1 MKQTKV
7 KKRTKNQQKKHTRR
21 NTRRNKMSKT
31 EKLHKSHR
39 SGRGIM
45 TQITLDHDDNKLKIS
60 YNSDEDLE
68 NTINILASHMYNKMN
83 REQRILFLLELRG
96 FGNN

>member
-1 MKQTKV
+1 MNYTMKQTKV
-7 KKRTKNQQKKHTRR
+7 KKRMKHQKKKH
-21 NTRRNKMSKT
+21 TRRNKMSKT

-39 SGRGIM
+39 LGRGIM
-45 TQITLDHDDNKLKIS
+45 TQITLNPHDNKINIR